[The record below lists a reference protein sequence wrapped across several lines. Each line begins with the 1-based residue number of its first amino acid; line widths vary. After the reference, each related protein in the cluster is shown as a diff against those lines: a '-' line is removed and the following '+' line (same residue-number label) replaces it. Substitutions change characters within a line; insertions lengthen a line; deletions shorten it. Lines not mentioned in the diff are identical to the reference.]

1 MPKEAAPLTRYAQFW
16 EVVGEAPRAL
26 EFWRR
31 AIRVDPDLEAG
42 YLGVARLEAAAGN
55 WKPSLEAATQGLER
69 APRSVGLHLARAEAL
84 LALNL
89 HQEARA
95 AIRAAAGE
103 IPDPALLR
111 LEARIEDLFGGEQ
124 AGRAWSRY
132 LEALAKK
139 GESKEL
145 EEARRQAIFSALRDG
160 RSDTAAELLGLP
172 EQENPSFATD
182 QENTVVIP
190 GGVSLLRNLSGVP
203 RHGEP
208 EQYLVFFARAAVELA
223 ETQGSKEWARRVEVL
238 LEHYER
244 LNELRRLGRPEAGAT
259 VVTIQLGS
267 RQDDRRSRRVLELLG
282 YRLRRSGGTAQV
294 EMPARGELSRRQS
307 LAAALELDEEGMAE
321 AVRENRTFTIAIR
334 DDRARVVLGAKAWSE
349 LLADRENALGFA
361 GSPTIMRIFS
371 TFTDPH

>member
-1 MPKEAAPLTRYAQFW
+1 M
-16 EVVGEAPRAL
+16 
-26 EFWRR
+26 
-31 AIRVDPDLEAG
+31 
-42 YLGVARLEAAAGN
+42 
-55 WKPSLEAATQGLER
+55 
-69 APRSVGLHLARAEAL
+69 
-84 LALNL
+84 
-89 HQEARA
+89 
-95 AIRAAAGE
+95 
-103 IPDPALLR
+103 
-111 LEARIEDLFGGEQ
+111 
-124 AGRAWSRY
+124 
-132 LEALAKK
+132 
-139 GESKEL
+139 
-145 EEARRQAIFSALRDG
+145 
-160 RSDTAAELLGLP
+160 P

-208 EQYLVFFARAAVELA
+208 GQYLIFFARAAVELA

-244 LNELRRLGRPEAGAT
+244 LNELRRLGRPEVGAT

-267 RQDDRRSRRVLELLG
+267 RQDDRRSRRALELLG

>member
-1 MPKEAAPLTRYAQFW
+1 M
-16 EVVGEAPRAL
+16 
-26 EFWRR
+26 
-31 AIRVDPDLEAG
+31 
-42 YLGVARLEAAAGN
+42 
-55 WKPSLEAATQGLER
+55 
-69 APRSVGLHLARAEAL
+69 
-84 LALNL
+84 
-89 HQEARA
+89 
-95 AIRAAAGE
+95 
-103 IPDPALLR
+103 
-111 LEARIEDLFGGEQ
+111 
-124 AGRAWSRY
+124 
-132 LEALAKK
+132 
-139 GESKEL
+139 
-145 EEARRQAIFSALRDG
+145 
-160 RSDTAAELLGLP
+160 P